1 MEELVNKTLLFDYF
15 VGQVSPIQKKLI
27 ENWVAQPG
35 NRDLYYQWLHEW
47 ELTNPQLTTNWQTAF
62 NNTKQR
68 IGNTVPNN
76 LSPERIPLRWWTSR
90 WIGVFM
96 AAASLLFVLG
106 IISWLAADLVRYQ
119 TVETGYGETKKY
131 VLPDGSVVDLNANS
145 SIRFPRFGFT
155 KNSVFASLLNIPE
168 ERRVALTGE
177 ADFSVRHLPSHR
189 RFVVV
194 TGNGL
199 NVNVLGTQFTVFSR
213 DSRTQVVLRSGKV
226 ELTMPKQ
233 MNQPAMTM
241 KPGDLAMLD
250 AQGKLAIR
258 QTAHPE
264 NLSAWKQHRFSFET
278 TSLREIAQM
287 LRDNYGLTVTIE
299 GDSLANRTISGS
311 FPAQDANEV
320 IKLIAELLQINYF
333 RENNNVT
340 FTN

>member
-27 ENWVAQPG
+27 ESWLAQPG
-35 NRDLYYQWLHEW
+35 NQDLYYQWLHEW
-47 ELTNPQLTTNWQTAF
+47 ELMNLQLTTNWQTAF
-62 NNTKQR
+62 TNTKQR
-68 IGNTVPNN
+68 IDNTVSDNS
-76 LSPERIPLRWWTSR
+76 LSETIPLRWWTSK
-90 WIGVFM
+90 WIGTFT
-96 AAASLLFVLG
+96 AAASILLAV
-106 IISWLAADLVRYQ
+106 SVTNWLTGDIVRYQ
-119 TVETGYGETKKY
+119 TIGTGYGEARRY

-145 SIRFPRFGFT
+145 SIRFSRFGFSEP
-155 KNSVFASLLNIPE
+155 SVFASLLCIPK
-168 ERRVALTGE
+168 ERRVALMGE

-189 RFVVV
+189 RFVVL
-194 TGNGL
+194 TGTGL
-199 NVNVLGTQFTVFSR
+199 TVNVLGTQFTVFTR

-226 ELTMPKQ
+226 ELTMPTQ
-233 MNQPAMTM
+233 TNQPAMTM
-241 KPGDLAMLD
+241 KPGDLVMLD

-264 NLSAWKQHRFSFET
+264 NLSVWKQHRFSFEA

-287 LRDNYGLTVTIE
+287 LRDNYGLTVMIE
-299 GDSLANRTISGS
+299 GGSLADRTISGS

-320 IKLIAELLQINYF
+320 IRLVAELLQINYF